1 MSSADSAGIR
11 DASPPRQ
18 APPGGGRRFIINV
31 LWNWLG
37 AVSTIG
43 AGILLQP
50 YIVRKLGDERYGMWA
65 LVFSTLDY
73 LRLFDL
79 GLRASVV
86 NLSARCRARQDYE
99 RLNDVLSTAAMYFGL
114 LALAIIACSLPF
126 SWLFPSLFNVSEQ
139 YRSDAVQLAGI
150 VCISVAIGLFCSMF
164 TGVLEAFQRFDLV
177 NRAYTTALFIRMI
190 GSVLLLYLGYGLVE
204 MGLLALAC
212 QIGERVW
219 NIRSVR
225 SILPQIHL
233 RFSRASLATL
243 REMTGYSFSSFL
255 VSNAILIS
263 NQSPLVLI
271 GYFLSPRSVAFFSL
285 PYRLVMYIGDVVPR
299 VGTVTAARVAE
310 LDEHGHTGHL
320 QSLTVLINRYCYTLF
335 MPVTVFLLIF
345 GQELLARF
353 LPADF
358 VQNSAPVLPLVTILV
373 ALTIAGMF
381 NTVATLVGQARHRE
395 YAWTGVVEVIVYV
408 AVLCFAIPRYGVV
421 GAAWCSLCVLT
432 VSRGLVPAWI
442 FCRQNGRSLPSFL
455 ASIYVAPTLTAL
467 PAAAVGILLKQT
479 ILPGNNWLELIAA
492 GSAIAAVLYALAL
505 FTSLRTE
512 HRHALGHLLTRQ
524 LQRFRPA

>member
-1 MSSADSAGIR
+1 MSRADSAGTH

-18 APPGGGRRFIINV
+18 VPPGGGKHFIINV
-31 LWNWLG
+31 LWNWVG
-37 AVSTIG
+37 SVSTIG

-86 NLSARCRARQDYE
+86 NLAARCRARQDFE
-99 RLNDVLSTAAMYFGL
+99 RLNAVLSTAAVYFGL
-114 LALAIIACSLPF
+114 LSVSIMAFSVPF
-126 SWLFPSLFNVSEQ
+126 SRVFPSLFNVSE
-139 YRSDAVQLAGI
+139 RFRDDAVRLALI
-150 VCISVAIGLFCSMF
+150 VGISVAIGLFCSMF

-177 NRAYTTALFIRMI
+177 NRAYTTALFIRMM

-212 QIGERVW
+212 QIGERFW
-219 NIRSVR
+219 NFRSVR
-225 SILPQIHL
+225 QIIPQLDL
-233 RFSRASLATL
+233 RLSRASRTTL

-285 PYRLVMYIGDVVPR
+285 PYRLVMYIGDVIPR
-299 VGTVTAARVAE
+299 VGTVTAAKVAE
-310 LDEHGHTGHL
+310 LDEQGHTGHL

-335 MPVTVFLLIF
+335 MPVAVFLLLY
-345 GQELLARF
+345 GRELLTRF
-353 LPADF
+353 LPASF
-358 VQNSAPVLPLVTILV
+358 VQNSAGVLPIVTILV

-381 NTVATLVGQARHRE
+381 NTVATLVGQAKHRE
-395 YAWTGVVEVIVYV
+395 YAWVGVVEVAVYV
-408 AVLCFAIPRYGVV
+408 ASLAWAIPRHGVI
-421 GAAWCSLCVLT
+421 GAAVCSLCVLT
-432 VSRGLVPAWI
+432 ITRGLVPAWI
-442 FCRQNGRSLPSFL
+442 FCRQNGYSLPSFL
-455 ASIYVAPTLTAL
+455 SSIYVAPTLTAL
-467 PAAAVGILLKQT
+467 PGAALGLALKNSW
-479 ILPGNNWLELIAA
+479 LPGNSWLELILA
-492 GSAIAAVLYALAL
+492 GCAIAAAIFAIAL
-505 FTSLRTE
+505 FTCLQKD
-512 HRHALGHLLTRQ
+512 HRHGLQHLIA
-524 LQRFRPA
+524 QRLPRSR